1 MMDLQ
6 SLTLYPV
13 LLAGGSGTRL
23 WPISRAASP
32 KQLARLIGKTSLI
45 QNTAL
50 RLLPVMDAD
59 HLRIVCGDSH
69 AQEMA
74 ADMAAVGI
82 TPPEMIINEPC
93 GRNTAPAILLAI
105 LKILEREAD
114 AVIFIFPADHVIGDE
129 PAFHERIRAAVELAL
144 DDRIVTFGITPEYPE
159 TGYGYIEASDVPAG
173 EGFCIARFVE
183 KPDLPTAE
191 GYLEA
196 GNFYWNSGMFAFKA
210 SVMKAEFARLKP
222 GLLTAMEAMLA
233 RSKGAVPLDAYQT
246 LESIS
251 IDYAVMEQTDKGV
264 VLPSAFGWSDI
275 GSWKSLYDFV
285 PPDDAG
291 NVILYGD
298 VLLRETRN
306 CLVMGQERL
315 IALNRLEN
323 LAVVETPD
331 AVFVSDLEQS
341 RDAKHFVE
349 ILKESNRREYR
360 SHTRK
365 NQAWGYVKTLEQAGG
380 RRIRRIV
387 LLPGREMAEWPNDG
401 ADRHWMVVAG
411 WAEVRVDG
419 RKREL
424 GEGETVRIPRGSRYG
439 AANRGEADLHLLEVT
454 ADPEAPPPS

>member
-1 MMDLQ
+1 MMDSQ
-6 SLTLYPV
+6 SLALYPV

-50 RLLPVMDAD
+50 RLLPVMDPD

-74 ADMAAVGI
+74 ADMAAIGVDSPG
-82 TPPEMIINEPC
+82 MIINEPC

-105 LKILEREAD
+105 LKILETEPD

-129 PAFHERIRAAVELAL
+129 AAFQNRVRAAVELAL
-144 DDRIVTFGITPEYPE
+144 DGHIVTFGISPDYPE
-159 TGYGYIEASDVPAG
+159 TGYGYIEASETPAG
-173 EGFCIARFVE
+173 EGFRIARFVE
-183 KPDLPTAE
+183 KPDLPTAKA
-191 GYLEA
+191 YLKA
-196 GNFYWNSGMFAFKA
+196 GNFYWNSGMFAFRA
-210 SVMKAEFARLKP
+210 SVMKAEFARFKP
-222 GLLTAMEAMLA
+222 DMLSAMEAMLA
-233 RSKGAVPLDAYQT
+233 RTGGAVPLDEYEA

-251 IDYAVMEQTDKGV
+251 IDYAVMEPTDKGV
-264 VLPSAFGWSDI
+264 VLPSSFGWSDI

-285 PPDDAG
+285 PPDEEG
-291 NVILYGD
+291 NVLLYGD

-315 IALNRLEN
+315 IALNRLDN
-323 LAVVETPD
+323 IAVVETPD
-331 AVFVSDLEQS
+331 AVFVSDLDHS

-349 ILKESNRREYR
+349 ILKETNRREYR

-365 NQAWGYVKTLEQAGG
+365 NQSWGYVKTLEQAEG
-380 RRIRRIV
+380 RRVRRIV
-387 LLPGREMAEWPNDG
+387 LFTGREMADWPNDG
-401 ADRHWMVVAG
+401 ADRQWMVIAG
-411 WAEVRVDG
+411 SAEVRVDG
-419 RKREL
+419 RTTLL
-424 GEGETVRIPRGSRYG
+424 GEGEAVRIPRGCRYG

-454 ADPEAPPPS
+454 ADPEAPAPS